1 MESLG
6 GIISTLDNLRE
17 PWGIK
22 NLDSQHI
29 YMNAA
34 AYAYTN
40 TPTHFN
46 VEGKHD
52 AEFPVGWSEFAG
64 EMVEH
69 DRRAEESQE
78 RVTVIETY
86 NWFNSTE
93 LVPYLCE
100 KIPLFSD
107 KKSLI
112 GTLWTSR
119 SIRTISPVYLSA
131 KQRAPVAEWTSTYEG
146 PFTKTEMETLFLLLC
161 DFSKTDIAEKMN
173 LSKRTIDNRIQRMY
187 QKIGVHNLRQ
197 FEEYCYQHG
206 LQGYIPQSFLKKGSV
221 FL

>member
-1 MESLG
+1 MENLG

-22 NLDSQHI
+22 NLDSQSI
-29 YMNAA
+29 YMNSA

-40 TPTHFN
+40 TPTHFS

-69 DRRAEESQE
+69 DRRTEQSLE
-78 RVTVIETY
+78 RIAVIETY
-86 NWFNSTE
+86 NWFNNPE

-107 KKSLI
+107 KKQLI

-119 SIRTISPVYLSA
+119 PIRSISPVYLSA
-131 KQRAPVAEWTSTYEG
+131 KQRTNVVEWTSSYEG
-146 PFTKTEMETLFLLLC
+146 PFSKTEMETLFLLLC
-161 DFSKTDIAEKMN
+161 DFSKADIAAKMN
-173 LSKRTIDNRIQRMY
+173 LSKRTIDNRVQRMY

-197 FEEYCYQHG
+197 FEEYCYQHS
-206 LQGYIPQSFLKKGSV
+206 LHGYIPQSFLNTGSV